1 MDYLIVGLLVLMSA
15 CFSGLTLGF
24 FSLNL
29 TFLELKIRLGDQKA
43 KKVYPVRKN
52 GNLLLCT
59 LLLGNVAVNS
69 AMAIFLGNIATGLV
83 AGIIST
89 GLIVIFGE
97 IIPQAI
103 FSRHALAMGAHTVWL
118 VRVFIFL
125 LYPIAFPI
133 AWMLDKVLGEEL
145 GTIWSKKEI
154 GEFIKF
160 HEESEESGIDEDE
173 ERILLGALSFSDKTA
188 NMIATPQTVVF
199 ALEKNTPIDQQ
210 LLQTIKSKGFS
221 RIPVYT
227 DNNFDNLEGVLLVK
241 DLIGLDLTEEKKVGD
256 FTRPEILFIKENMR
270 LDNLLNH
277 FLTVKNH
284 LAALFD
290 EFGVFVG
297 VVSLE
302 DVIEEILKK
311 EIMDEVDTS
320 NDLRADAIKLMNKK
334 LLG

>member
-1 MDYLIVGLLVLMSA
+1 MDYLIVGFLVVLSA

-29 TFLELKIRLGDQKA
+29 TFLELKIRLGDEKA

-69 AMAIFLGNIATGLV
+69 AMAIFLGNIATGVV
-83 AGIIST
+83 AGVTAT

-97 IIPQAI
+97 IIPQAF
-103 FSRHALAMGAHTVWL
+103 FSRHALTMGAHTVWL
-118 VRVFIFL
+118 VRGFIFV
-125 LYPIAFPI
+125 LYPIAFPL
-133 AWMLDKVLGEEL
+133 AWTLDKFLGEEL

-160 HEESEESGIDEDE
+160 HEESEHSGIDEDE
-173 ERILLGALSFSDKTA
+173 ERILLGALGFSDKTA
-188 NMIATPQTVVF
+188 DMIATPRTVVH
-199 ALEKNTPIDQQ
+199 ALDKNTPITHQ
-210 LLQTIKSKGFS
+210 LLLRIKENGVS
-221 RIPVYT
+221 RIPVYK
-227 DNNFDNLEGVLLVK
+227 DNNIDNIVGVLLVK
-241 DLIGLDLTEEKKVGD
+241 DLIALDLADDKYVGD
-256 FTRPEILFIKENMR
+256 FVRPGILMIKEKMR

-277 FLTVKNH
+277 FLSGRNH

-302 DVIEEILKK
+302 DVVEEILKK
-311 EIMDEVDTS
+311 EIMDEVDIS
-320 NDLRADAIKLMNKK
+320 DNLRADASKLMDKK